1 MNYDYEPGAENL
13 KQNLNCIH
21 IGANIVF
28 LPKIDSTNN
37 LAKEYAKSNAP
48 EGLVIVAD
56 SQTGGRGRM
65 GKSWHS
71 PPKTGVYLSILLK
84 PPLKTDQLSL
94 ITLVAGVSAIETI
107 NEFSHQSANLK
118 WPNDILINGKKICG
132 LLCEM
137 IPNKEN
143 PCFLVIG
150 IGINANQVAG
160 QFPEDLNKTATSLRI
175 INGSPTNRLDV
186 IQSLLKNID
195 REYHGFLT
203 DGGNSVIK
211 KWGFHSNLFG
221 KRVSIQHG
229 STITTGTAM
238 RIDSLGRLV
247 LLLDNQHE
255 EAFDSGE
262 ISLNKNYFEI

>member
-1 MNYDYEPGAENL
+1 MNYDYEPGAKNL

-65 GKSWHS
+65 GKSWYS

-84 PPLKTDQLSL
+84 PPLKTDQLSI

-118 WPNDILINGKKICG
+118 WPNDILINGKKVCG